1 LIEAQLKAMEIKM
14 YESVVAVKRRCV
26 IMDKAT
32 LLDKC
37 ICIANP
43 GRFMWIQTK

>member
-1 LIEAQLKAMEIKM
+1 LIEAQLRAMEIEM
-14 YESVVAVKRRCV
+14 YELVVAVKRRCI

-37 ICIANP
+37 ICIADFE
-43 GRFMWIQTK
+43 RFMWIQTK